1 MAQNISLKINCKK
14 IEKPRLYVG
23 SKGTYLDAT
32 IIMWD
37 EPDQYGNHGMI
48 VQKISEDERRAG
60 MKGVILGSAKYVQRK
75 DPPPPGTIVV
85 TPMEMED
92 DDDKL
97 PF

>member
-1 MAQNISLKINCKK
+1 
-14 IEKPRLYVG
+14 
-23 SKGTYLDAT
+23 
-32 IIMWD
+32 
-37 EPDQYGNHGMI
+37 MI

-85 TPMEMED
+85 TPMEMKD
-92 DDDKL
+92 DDDDDL